1 MSAGTIL
8 ITLFFLLAP
17 AGVLRLCRQFPTLGK
32 IGPVLIL
39 YLLGILVGNLFH
51 PAGMARIQQALSSA
65 MVPLAIPLMLFSCT
79 FRRSGTR
86 SQLLALLSGM
96 LAVTAAVIAG
106 YLLFGKGLEDGPKI
120 GGMLTGV
127 YTGGTIN
134 LASLQVML
142 NVPEETFILL
152 NSFDMAVSF
161 LYVTFLLAIGFKLFR
176 RILPQDTAAIPPEAT
191 TGLEPTMAPEA
202 NGNLNSTS
210 ASEPANGPGSA
221 TVPEPI
227 GSPGAGGGEPEA
239 AGRRAE
245 RPFQGLFTR
254 RGLRDAAILLAVDAL
269 IIGISASLG
278 LLAGDA
284 AFMTVLI
291 LSLTTLGIAA
301 SFWRPIKQLRHSYD
315 IGMYFIYVFSVV
327 VASMADLRN
336 LSISGSVNLLGYL
349 AFVVFGSL
357 LLQVLLARLLKINA
371 DTMTISSVAY
381 ICSPPFVPMMAA
393 AMNNRR
399 VLAGG
404 LAVGVI
410 GYAAGNYL
418 GFLISRLLTLL

>member
-134 LASLQVML
+134 LASLLVML
-142 NVPEETFILL
+142 DVPEETFILL

-176 RILPQDTAAIPPEAT
+176 RILPHDSDAIAPGPT
-191 TGLEPTMAPEA
+191 TGLKPTMAP
-202 NGNLNSTS
+202 G
-210 ASEPANGPGSA
+210 A
-221 TVPEPI
+221 TDR
-227 GSPGAGGGEPEA
+227 PGAGGGEPEA
-239 AGRRAE
+239 AGGRAE

-357 LLQVLLARLLKINA
+357 LLQVLLARLLKIDA

-418 GFLISRLLTLL
+418 GFLISHLLTLL

>member
-106 YLLFGKGLEDGPKI
+106 YILFGKGLDDGPKI

-142 NVPEETFILL
+142 DVPEETFVLL

-176 RILPQDTAAIPPEAT
+176 RILPQDSDAI
-191 TGLEPTMAPEA
+191 APEP
-202 NGNLNSTS
+202 S
-210 ASEPANGPGSA
+210 
-221 TVPEPI
+221 
-227 GSPGAGGGEPEA
+227 GGEPEA
-239 AGRRAE
+239 AGGRAE

-291 LSLTTLGIAA
+291 LSLTTLGITA
-301 SFWRPIKQLRHSYD
+301 SFCRPIKQLRHSYD
-315 IGMYFIYVFSVV
+315 IGMYFIYIFSIV

-357 LLQVLLARLLKINA
+357 LLQVLLARLLKIDA

-381 ICSPPFVPMMAA
+381 ICSPPFVPMIAA
-393 AMNNRR
+393 AMKNRR
-399 VLAGG
+399 ILAGG

>member
-191 TGLEPTMAPEA
+191 TQLASSQPWRPRQTATSTPPARPSQPMDPAPPPSPSQSVA
-202 NGNLNSTS
+202 PGPAAASQRLPAGGRSAPSRGSSPAGASATPPSYWPSMPLSS
-210 ASEPANGPGSA
+210 ASRPA
-221 TVPEPI
+221 
-227 GSPGAGGGEPEA
+227 
-239 AGRRAE
+239 
-245 RPFQGLFTR
+245 
-254 RGLRDAAILLAVDAL
+254 
-269 IIGISASLG
+269 SAS
-278 LLAGDA
+278 
-284 AFMTVLI
+284 
-291 LSLTTLGIAA
+291 
-301 SFWRPIKQLRHSYD
+301 
-315 IGMYFIYVFSVV
+315 
-327 VASMADLRN
+327 
-336 LSISGSVNLLGYL
+336 
-349 AFVVFGSL
+349 
-357 LLQVLLARLLKINA
+357 
-371 DTMTISSVAY
+371 
-381 ICSPPFVPMMAA
+381 SPVTPP
-393 AMNNRR
+393 
-399 VLAGG
+399 
-404 LAVGVI
+404 
-410 GYAAGNYL
+410 
-418 GFLISRLLTLL
+418 S